1 MQLDSTVN
9 ILQNLSIFPLTHG
22 LAYLDPGSGSF
33 ILQILL
39 ASLLGGLFLV
49 RTYWQKI
56 INFFRGGSSD
66 EVSDSAPSDEDQAE

>member
-1 MQLDSTVN
+1 MNNFND
-9 ILQNLSIFPLTHG
+9 LSPLISG

-39 ASLLGGLFLV
+39 ASLLGALFLV

-56 INFFRGGSSD
+56 LSFFRGGSKEDAPDPSISD
-66 EVSDSAPSDEDQAE
+66 EEDRIE